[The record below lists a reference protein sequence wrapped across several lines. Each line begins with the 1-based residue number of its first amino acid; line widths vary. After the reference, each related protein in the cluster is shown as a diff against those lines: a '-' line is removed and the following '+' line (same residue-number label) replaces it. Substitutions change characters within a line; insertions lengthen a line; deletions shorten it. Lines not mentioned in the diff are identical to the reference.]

1 MAFQA
6 GQTEALGKLDVER
19 QANLAAQVAADI
31 GNRST
36 PVLARHSLYRRSGND
51 FPSGPEQV
59 AALLK
64 EAEVAVNHFVEPR
77 QHPEVA
83 PALPRSVGAMGRPR
97 PKPGELYRAE
107 SGARSMSK
115 AHEESRRQS

>member
-36 PVLARHSLYRRSGND
+36 PVSARHSLYRRSGND
-51 FPSGPEQV
+51 FPSGSEQV

-64 EAEVAVNHFVEPR
+64 EAEVAVNEFVQPGKR
-77 QHPEVA
+77 ADTLKTA
-83 PALPRSVGAMGRPR
+83 PARSQPARTMGRSR
-97 PKPGELYRAE
+97 PKTWRTIPSR
-107 SGARSMSK
+107 K
-115 AHEESRRQS
+115 AALGL